1 MNRYNCTI
9 IISDECINNGN
20 CKECEYG
27 ERVCDKMNL
36 ISKVDE
42 YIEYTNDLTREMD
55 NYLKHKSK
63 YGQTYIMKVQKI
75 RDRYYSAI
83 RCSVATRGHIEVDDN
98 NVIIDIKLCTKLST
112 DKIYEYNVRD
122 IFEKYIGMKL
132 VFK

>member
-1 MNRYNCTI
+1 MQGYNCTI
-9 IISDECINNGN
+9 TTSDECINNGN

-27 ERVCDKMNL
+27 EKVCDKINL

-63 YGQTYIMKVQKI
+63 YAQTYIMEVEQI
-75 RDRYYSAI
+75 RDRYYSAL
-83 RCSVATRGHIEVDDN
+83 RYPGATRGHIEVDDN
-98 NVIIDIKLCTKLST
+98 NVIIDIKLYTDLPT

-122 IFEKYIGMKL
+122 IFKNYIGKKL
-132 VFK
+132 VFE